1 MKFLQVLVV
10 EGVCPRNVL
19 VVPPV
24 LARLVGAEQQDCRAA
39 RNKCLEGPIGRA
51 LVLDAQLPHVAMP
64 RGRDA

>member
-10 EGVCPRNVL
+10 EGVCPRHVL

-24 LARLVGAEQQDCRAA
+24 RTRLVGAEQQDCRSA
-39 RNKCLEGPIGRA
+39 RIKGLEDPIGPA